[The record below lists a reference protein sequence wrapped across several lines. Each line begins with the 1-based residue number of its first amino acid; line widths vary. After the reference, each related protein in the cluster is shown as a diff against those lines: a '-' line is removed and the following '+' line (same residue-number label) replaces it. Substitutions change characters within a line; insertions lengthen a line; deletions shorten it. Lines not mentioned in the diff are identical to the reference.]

1 MLLNATL
8 TLIPSYTL
16 LFHHYLC
23 KFPDD
28 CSLVHSLAGELCDSL
43 ISDTDSN
50 TETNDN
56 LYTIINEDLLFFDQ
70 VVGFSDK
77 FQSSKNDMNLIQ
89 TFMINYMKKFEA
101 ILFFI
106 QATRDGN
113 INLHLKSSENPF
125 KFARNHLIT
134 HAWFLCTLPQCK
146 MWSQTIPNYGKNPK
160 SDDFAFEKA
169 TSSVPPLG

>member
-1 MLLNATL
+1 MLKLKCILSRQFTRNFSKENICTMLLNATL

-43 ISDTDSN
+43 ISDTDSD

-134 HAWFLCTLPQCK
+134 H
-146 MWSQTIPNYGKNPK
+146 S
-160 SDDFAFEKA
+160 
-169 TSSVPPLG
+169 